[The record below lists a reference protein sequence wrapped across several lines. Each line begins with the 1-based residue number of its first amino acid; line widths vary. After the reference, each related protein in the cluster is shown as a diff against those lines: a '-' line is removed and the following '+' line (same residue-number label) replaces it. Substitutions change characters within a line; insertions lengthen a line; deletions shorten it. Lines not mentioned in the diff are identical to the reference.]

1 MLRLRLVTA
10 SLLLAAAVAAT
21 SSRAQEPATA
31 GGVTVYLLRHAEK
44 VDESDESGLTEVG
57 EARAAALADL
67 LAGEPIVAV
76 LASQYRRTQLT
87 VMPLAQRL
95 GSARV
100 AKIEAFEAH
109 DYDGI
114 AARLR
119 QLLPGQAAVVS
130 GHSNTIPVIAAR
142 LGVESPPAEPEVVY
156 GDLYVVR
163 LQDHGRA
170 VLERRR
176 YGDP

>member
-1 MLRLRLVTA
+1 MLRSRFSFA
-10 SLLLAAAVAAT
+10 IPLLAAVAVST
-21 SSRAQEPATA
+21 VPVPAQEPAMA
-31 GGVTVYLLRHAEK
+31 PGATVYLLRHAEK
-44 VDESDESGLTEVG
+44 IDESDESGLTAVG
-57 EARAAALADL
+57 EARAKALAEL

-76 LASQYRRTQLT
+76 LTSQYRRTQLT
-87 VMPLAQRL
+87 VMPLLQRL
-95 GSARV
+95 GTARV

-109 DYDGI
+109 DYDGVV
-114 AARLR
+114 ARLR
-119 QLLPGQAAVVS
+119 KLSSGQAAVVS

-142 LGVESPPAEPEVVY
+142 LGVESPPTEPEVVY

-163 LQDHGRA
+163 LRDGRA